1 MAIKSRFKNNVE
13 FNMSTQADLVFLL
26 LIFFM
31 ITSTLVSP
39 NAIKLLLPNS
49 SSKTAS
55 KQSFEVYI
63 SENLEYSISQGKSLI
78 AVEESNLNLA
88 MEERLLLESEDAAV
102 VIRADKSVPVQ
113 NLVYVIDA
121 VNIINETKNKEIKK

>member
-121 VNIINETKNKEIKK
+121 VNIIN